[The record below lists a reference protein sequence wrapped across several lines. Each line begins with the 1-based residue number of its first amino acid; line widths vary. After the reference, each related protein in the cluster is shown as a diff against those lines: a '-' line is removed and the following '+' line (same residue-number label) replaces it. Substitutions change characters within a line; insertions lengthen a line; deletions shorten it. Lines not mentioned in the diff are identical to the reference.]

1 MPQLLSKNLISNLR
15 IIHFIR
21 NYFSTERKFYLILK
35 QVLHYRPKQ
44 LGLFKLAL
52 THKSAAKKIHNSHYA
67 NNERLEYL
75 GDSVLNTVIADFLYE
90 YYPNKGEGFLTKM
103 RSKIVSRE
111 TLNII
116 AQKIGLQKIIFQSV
130 QQYSAGNILG
140 NAFEA
145 VIGAI
150 YLDSG
155 FEKTKVYIKNYILD
169 PYVDF
174 QVYENL
180 IFDYK
185 SQIIEWSQ
193 KNGMEVTF
201 EDIEKDLEKLKQPIF
216 VSKVRLFD
224 KILGSGIG
232 YSKKEAQQEAA
243 KQAFDM
249 YVES

>member
-1 MPQLLSKNLISNLR
+1 MK
-15 IIHFIR
+15 IIPFIR
-21 NYFSTERKFYLILK
+21 NYFSREREFYLILK
-35 QVLHYRPKQ
+35 QVLQYRPKE

-52 THKSAAKKIHNSHYA
+52 THKSAAKKVYNNYLS

-75 GDSVLNTVIADFLYE
+75 GDSVLNTVIADLLYE
-90 YYPNKGEGFLTKM
+90 HYPNKGEGFLSKM

-111 TLNII
+111 NLNTI
-116 AQKIGLQKIIFQSV
+116 AQKIGLQKILFESINDS
-130 QQYSAGNILG
+130 SAINIQG

-145 VIGAI
+145 IIGAI

-155 FEKTKVYIKNYILD
+155 YCKTKSYIIKKIVN

-174 QVYENL
+174 NVYENL

-185 SQIIEWSQ
+185 SHIIEWGQ
-193 KNGMEVTF
+193 KNGMEVVF
-201 EDIEKDLEKLKQPIF
+201 EDIEKDMKKINQPIF

-243 KQAFDM
+243 KQVFDV
-249 YVES
+249 YVE